1 MRLLEAR
8 GTALP
13 LLLAL
18 LCRAPAGAQP
28 DAPVLGPVFD
38 LWDVDTYRDSSP
50 DVAWNEEHG
59 EFLVVF
65 RVHQDLWSSDIWGCR
80 VAIGGTV
87 AHPIVTIASA
97 ADANCS
103 YGDLAYALGEDSY
116 LVAFERLGP
125 PAGTVRSRRVTGD
138 LATLGTSETLGSGE
152 GGPFPSVDFGFGEY
166 LVAWREGGIHA
177 RRVAVNGEPQGT
189 GAFPVTEVVPPGYMG
204 YPVVVTSWAYGFLIY
219 VDAYS
224 SPEPE
229 TGDVVG
235 RWIAPGSGEPG
246 GPLFPLH
253 EAPGPQWGPRLA
265 CAEGSICLLADV
277 RKPSPWPAPDIEIS
291 ARFVHP
297 TLFADG
303 FEAGDSSAWS
313 QAVPRA
319 RLRVVSVSLPD
330 LRARTRTLELREPAE
345 VALAPELVLAECR
358 APPEQVF
365 GSAVLLP
372 DLCGVAE
379 LVAQQRALLVLRPP
393 PHEPR
398 PVGEQR
404 LVDDLH
410 AAALGALGRSLGGH
424 VGLRRRRMETQG
436 IPRYESWP
444 YPGRIQP

>member
-28 DAPVLGPVFD
+28 DAPVLGPVLD
-38 LWDVDTYRDSSP
+38 LWDVDTYEDSSP

-59 EFLVVF
+59 EFLVVLH
-65 RVHQDLWSSDIWGCR
+65 VLQDLWSSDIWGCR

-87 AHPIVTIASA
+87 ASCFDIDFEAGVHLEEPRARYRTGHDEYLVTYTRWPSSDSSARDVLARKVSWDGTDLGSRIEIDSGAGLQERPRVAHNLERDELQVLFHGLEGTYFELKARRVRGSDGYAHPIVTIASA

-103 YGDLAYALGEDSY
+103 YGDLAYAPGEDSY

-125 PAGTVRSRRVTGD
+125 PAGTVRSRRVSGD

-189 GAFPVTEVVPPGYMG
+189 GAFQVIEVVPPGYMG
-204 YPVVVTSWAYGFLIY
+204 YPVVVTSWAYGFLIH

-235 RWIAPGSGEPG
+235 RWITPGPGEPG

-265 CAEGSICLLADV
+265 CAEGSLCLLADM

-313 QAVPRA
+313 QAVP
-319 RLRVVSVSLPD
+319 
-330 LRARTRTLELREPAE
+330 
-345 VALAPELVLAECR
+345 
-358 APPEQVF
+358 
-365 GSAVLLP
+365 
-372 DLCGVAE
+372 
-379 LVAQQRALLVLRPP
+379 
-393 PHEPR
+393 
-398 PVGEQR
+398 
-404 LVDDLH
+404 
-410 AAALGALGRSLGGH
+410 
-424 VGLRRRRMETQG
+424 
-436 IPRYESWP
+436 
-444 YPGRIQP
+444 